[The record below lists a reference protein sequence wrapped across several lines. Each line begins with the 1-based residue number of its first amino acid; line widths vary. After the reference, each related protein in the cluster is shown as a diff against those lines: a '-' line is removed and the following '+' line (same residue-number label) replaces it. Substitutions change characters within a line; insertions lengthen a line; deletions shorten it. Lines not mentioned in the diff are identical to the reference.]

1 MGPCSLVCRCDPGRV
16 CSPPRGPGVFW
27 GGVIS
32 TTGGVRLELGMGGKG
47 SSFYLFGD
55 GGVLTGQ
62 HVLDNARAES
72 AVGADFRIGGWPSA
86 GRLTIG
92 GSLFG
97 MHYAHNELGLSY
109 GQGGYF
115 SPEHYLLASVPVTF
129 KGHSGASF
137 HYVVSG
143 SLGVQTF
150 QQDEAPF
157 YPLDPA
163 LQSSFLP
170 TNGVPCTGGQAPS
183 YNCGEYPATVN
194 TGLNYA
200 INAEAV
206 YRVAEHC
213 YAGAFLSGNNTNNYN
228 TITGGFFVR
237 YLFRPQTSTED
248 YPTGLFPVEGFR
260 PLRVP

>member
-32 TTGGVRLELGMGGKG
+32 TTGGVRLELGTGGKAA
-47 SSFYLFGD
+47 SFYLCAD

-62 HVLDNARAES
+62 HVLDNTRAEG
-72 AVGADFRIGGWPSA
+72 AVGADFKIGHWPNVGS
-86 GRLTIG
+86 LTIG

-194 TGLNYA
+194 TELNYA

-228 TITGGFFVR
+228 TVSGGFFFR
-237 YLFRPQTSTED
+237 YVFRAQHSLDGFPA
-248 YPTGLFPVEGFR
+248 GLFPVNGLR
-260 PLRVP
+260 PVQIP